1 MNLKNKRNTA
11 MKKMFIIAVAIF
23 ATMGINAKTTKS
35 KAMGVKRFDKV
46 QVNVPAQVRVAQ
58 GEEYAIRFASADG
71 LSVKNVKYSIEG
83 DTLTI
88 SSEDL
93 AMLEGRTDILYITII
108 TPSDAE
114 MVKSRTMD
122 MM

>member
-1 MNLKNKRNTA
+1 
-11 MKKMFIIAVAIF
+11 MKKILIIAVAIF
-23 ATMGINAKTTKS
+23 ATIGVNAKTKS

-71 LSVKNVKYSIEG
+71 LSVKNVKYAIEG

-88 SSEDL
+88 SSEDI
-93 AMLEGRTDILYITII
+93 AMLEGRTDVLYITII